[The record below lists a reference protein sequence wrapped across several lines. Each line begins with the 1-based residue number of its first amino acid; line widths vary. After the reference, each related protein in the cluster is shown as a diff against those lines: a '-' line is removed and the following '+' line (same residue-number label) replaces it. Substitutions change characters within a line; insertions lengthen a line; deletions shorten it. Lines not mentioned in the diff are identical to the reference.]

1 MKLQNELSI
10 KSALRF
16 ALPCLASALLFT
28 ACSNDDSEP
37 IPGGSDNVTAGT
49 VRFTAS
55 APLTSDATTR
65 IGIDD
70 ANKPTVDQFETEE
83 PVIWIAGDEVSVFFD
98 ANDGSQ
104 PIHARFKV
112 DDTTLSTDKKSADLI
127 NADELEIPDGTYTVY
142 AFTPYKATNT
152 LESISLNL
160 SNQTQAL
167 SHTDYSH
174 LGNTASMRAMSNG
187 AQFTGGVPANNVNF
201 EFKHITSFLRFRIT
215 NSLSSSITVTS
226 ISLSHPSLFSAAT
239 YNAKTDGLSAG
250 ANSSLQLSLG
260 GKSLSSNESFDAYF
274 SAFPIPTSYSSSDE
288 LELTI
293 NYDGGDDP
301 QKVFEILP
309 NELIGSTDTELFPV
323 GTRFLFDV
331 QIPVPSTEQELENL
345 PENIDKV
352 GNVYVTSNRYFSD
365 SMPYDIYDGVYFYY
379 ITVSND
385 AINCPPTYDL
395 LTYHWLRDNIGSS
408 SAATSDLLTSISYA
422 YGFFDDAGNYRTA
435 PFHYMPV
442 SNPVGHFMGNTFEVM
457 RYDNGVSHSYNGRVG
472 YGYDLRCV
480 KMSN

>member
-301 QKVFEILP
+301 QKVFNIRAD
-309 NELIGSTDTELFPV
+309 ELISSTDTELFPA
-323 GTRFLFDV
+323 GTRFLFN
-331 QIPVPSTEQELENL
+331 IGL
-345 PENIDKV
+345 PENSGDG
-352 GNVYVTSNRYFSD
+352 GNQQNK
-365 SMPYDIYDGVYFYY
+365 IYDGY
-379 ITVSND
+379 IYTNDLVRVGVPYTSYKDLPFVSYDDLWRACPDSYTNLSYND
-385 AINCPPTYDL
+385 LRDMTITERAELFAILGDDFRGILINPTWLDRQYSIFVWGSLGQSSIMVDGTLFADDYWRSALHRPICRKAIN
-395 LTYHWLRDNIGSS
+395 
-408 SAATSDLLTSISYA
+408 
-422 YGFFDDAGNYRTA
+422 
-435 PFHYMPV
+435 
-442 SNPVGHFMGNTFEVM
+442 
-457 RYDNGVSHSYNGRVG
+457 
-472 YGYDLRCV
+472 
-480 KMSN
+480 